1 MLKQDSVGLTSS
13 RIIYFLVLL
22 TFVLAVSILK
32 YFLKW
37 LDVFSDHKAS
47 NPCIHSTTTLWSN
60 GCSSEEGQGFI
71 GISNV
76 TRDLVFVFN
85 VGPVLYVVSMFHMFC
100 HALFVCFVEFHIIQI
115 IFFSLML
122 LYGDCWTLGTLK
134 YDIPNS

>member
-22 TFVLAVSILK
+22 TSVLAVSILK

-47 NPCIHSTTTLWSN
+47 NPCIHSTTTLWRN

-76 TRDLVFVFN
+76 TLDLVFVFN
-85 VGPVLYVVSMFHMFC
+85 VGLYVSYVLSCTFC
-100 HALFVCFVEFHIIQI
+100 LFRWISYHTGYFLFTNVT
-115 IFFSLML
+115 LWRL
-122 LYGDCWTLGTLK
+122 L
-134 YDIPNS
+134 NSWYSEIWYTK

>member
-22 TFVLAVSILK
+22 TSVLAVSILK

-47 NPCIHSTTTLWSN
+47 NPCIHSTTTLWRN

-76 TRDLVFVFN
+76 TLDLVFVFN
-85 VGPVLYVVSMFHMFC
+85 VGLYVSYVLSCTFC
-100 HALFVCFVEFHIIQI
+100 LFRWISYHTDYFLFTNVT
-115 IFFSLML
+115 LWRL
-122 LYGDCWTLGTLK
+122 L
-134 YDIPNS
+134 NSWYSEIWYTK